1 MKIFAD
7 WRLSLDLAEL
17 VFQLGISIGRQAVVK
32 PSAMAVVMATLTVSI
47 RKSNANVSADL
58 SAAKV

>member
-1 MKIFAD
+1 M
-7 WRLSLDLAEL
+7 SLDLAEP

-32 PSAMAVVMATLTVSI
+32 PSAMVVVMATLTVSI